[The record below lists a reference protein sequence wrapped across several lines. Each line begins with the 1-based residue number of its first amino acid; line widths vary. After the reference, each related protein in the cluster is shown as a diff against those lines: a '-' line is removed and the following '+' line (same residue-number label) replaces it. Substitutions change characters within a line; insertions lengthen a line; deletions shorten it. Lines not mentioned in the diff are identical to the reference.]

1 MIKVV
6 NKKFKILLCEIVGHI
21 CELCHKKYDITELE
35 IHRIRRG
42 NKGGKY
48 EHRNCQVLCKKHHK
62 LIHGN
67 EFT

>member
-1 MIKVV
+1 MV
-6 NKKFKILLCEIVGHI
+6 NQKFKRLLCEICNNT
-21 CELCHKKYDITELE
+21 CELCHKKFPIEELD

-42 NKGGKY
+42 SKGGKY
-48 EHRNCQVLCKKHHK
+48 EHRNCQVLCKEHHK

>member
-1 MIKVV
+1 MV
-6 NKKFKILLCEIVGHI
+6 NAKFKRLLCEICQNT
-21 CELCHKKYDITELE
+21 CEICHKEFSVSELV

-42 NKGGKY
+42 NTGGLY
-48 EHRNCQVLCKKHHK
+48 EHRNCQVLCTSCHK

>member
-1 MIKVV
+1 MV
-6 NKKFKILLCEIVGHI
+6 NQKFKRLLCEIVNHK
-21 CELCHKKYDITELE
+21 CELCNKVFTIEELQ

-42 NKGGKY
+42 NAGGKY
-48 EHRNCQVLCKKHHK
+48 EHRNCQVLCTAHHK